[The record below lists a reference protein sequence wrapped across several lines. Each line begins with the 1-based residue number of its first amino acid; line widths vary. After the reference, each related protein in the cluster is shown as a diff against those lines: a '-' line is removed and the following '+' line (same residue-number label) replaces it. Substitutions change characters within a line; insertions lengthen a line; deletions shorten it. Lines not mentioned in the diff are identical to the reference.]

1 MFGKD
6 VAPEKLMIADT
17 TFVTNF
23 ALVGELCRP
32 AFFPIHRQFLTAS
45 ATSRVEILRATP

>member
-6 VAPEKLMIADT
+6 AAPEKLIIADN

-23 ALVGELCRP
+23 ARVSELCRP
-32 AFFPIHRQFLTAS
+32 AFYPLYSRFRAPS
-45 ATSRVEILRATP
+45 ATSRVEILRAMP

>member
-23 ALVGELCRP
+23 ARVSELCRP
-32 AFFPIHRQFLTAS
+32 AFFPLHSQFRAPS
-45 ATSRVEILRATP
+45 ATSRVEILRAMP

>member
-6 VAPEKLMIADT
+6 VAPEKLIIADT

-23 ALVGELCRP
+23 ARVSELCRP
-32 AFFPIHRQFLTAS
+32 AFFPLHSRFRAPS
-45 ATSRVEILRATP
+45 ATSRVEILRATH